1 VGTVKVVGR
10 IFMKTAVINLLNVA
24 YIVDSKILEH
34 RPAVTRQDVLL
45 QSSPCLEKMGMAVTD
60 VHTVY

>member
-1 VGTVKVVGR
+1 
-10 IFMKTAVINLLNVA
+10 MKTAVINLLNVA